1 MPLPATMLVLIA
13 VVISGCSEADPK
25 QPDRPP
31 GAAGRALGAELT
43 VVDGKLTRTTWAIRD
58 ELYVPGSDRPEKLG
72 GPVQATLTG
81 TYAPAAVPNPAD
93 DRVIAY
99 GSFHKGRPVLSGRDL
114 AADTDSTLDEGAS
127 AAAWGRPG
135 GVAYFKGTTPRVA
148 DPAHYRGHVV
158 VRRSPESRAVRWT
171 AEPGRYIV
179 SAWAGERLVVHELTR
194 RWPRLL
200 VLDGPGRRRVLA
212 ERATLVALSPD
223 GTRAFVAKEPRRAP
237 AVAVVDVASGR
248 ELASFTF
255 SGEVDPIRRQK
266 IDFVAASGAWAG
278 DRVIAA
284 VTGGLAVFRVTADR
298 VALEELL
305 GVDPE
310 AFPTGLSEPSS
321 DQTGRYVVAGAE
333 LMQRPGAPATRTSI
347 MECDLVERRCVLGPS
362 APSFLPPR
370 HLYNPSRP

>member
-1 MPLPATMLVLIA
+1 MRLPATMLLLIA
-13 VVISGCSEADPK
+13 GVISGCSEADPK

-43 VVDGKLTRTTWAIRD
+43 VVDGKLTRTTWAMRD
-58 ELYVPGSDRPEKLG
+58 ELYLPGSDRPEKLG
-72 GPVQATLTG
+72 GPVQAPLTG
-81 TYAPAAVPNPAD
+81 TYAPAAVPNPVD

-99 GSFHKGRPVLSGRDL
+99 SSFHRGRPVLRVHDL
-114 AADTDSTLDEGAS
+114 AADTDSMLDEGAY
-127 AAAWGRPG
+127 APAWSRPG
-135 GVAYFKGTTPRVA
+135 GLAYFKGTTARVA
-148 DPAHYRGHVV
+148 DPARYRGHVV

-171 AEPGRYIV
+171 AEPGRYVV
-179 SAWAGERLVVHELTR
+179 SAWAGERLVVYELTR
-194 RWPRLL
+194 GWPRLL

-223 GTRAFVAKEPRRAP
+223 GAKAFVAKEPRRSP
-237 AVAVVDVASGR
+237 AVAVVDVATGR

-255 SGEVDPIRRQK
+255 SDEVDPIRRQK
-266 IDFVAASGAWAG
+266 IYFVAASGAWAG

-284 VTGGLAVFRVTADR
+284 VTGGLAVFRVTGDR
-298 VALEELL
+298 IALEELL

-333 LMQRPGAPATRTSI
+333 LMQRPGSPTTRTSI
-347 MECDLVERRCVLGPS
+347 IECDRVARRCVLGRS